1 MGLVNWKREKYNKK
15 EKDEVED
22 IELEDQLE
30 EVKFIKDDGYNSRA
44 MSVMGGKWK
53 W

>member
-15 EKDEVED
+15 EKDEVE
-22 IELEDQLE
+22 EVKFEDELE
-30 EVKFIKDDGYNSRA
+30 EVKFIKDDRYNGKA
-44 MSVMGGKWK
+44 MTVMGGKWR